1 MFNIFDPKGTYP
13 IDNTPPDRD
22 LSEQPGYKYAL
33 DAAHTAKISIYNGS
47 RKSLIKKSK

>member
-13 IDNTPPDRD
+13 IDNTPPDKN
-22 LSEQPGYKYAL
+22 LSEQLSYKHAL
-33 DAAHTAKISIYNGS
+33 DAAYTAKISIYNGS